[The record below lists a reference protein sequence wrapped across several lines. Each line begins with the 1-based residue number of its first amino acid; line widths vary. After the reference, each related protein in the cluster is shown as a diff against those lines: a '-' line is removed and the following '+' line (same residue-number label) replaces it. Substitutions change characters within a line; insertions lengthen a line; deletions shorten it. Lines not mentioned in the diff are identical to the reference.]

1 MVYWFNGLL
10 SIEHD
15 TFQWLNIYIM
25 SGPTIPWDNSPPPLQ
40 CIDPSRTP
48 YGGVAGGANEPIT

>member
-25 SGPTIPWDNSPPPLQ
+25 SGPTIPWDDSPPPL
-40 CIDPSRTP
+40 TP
-48 YGGVAGGANEPIT
+48 PELLMEESLEGPMTQ